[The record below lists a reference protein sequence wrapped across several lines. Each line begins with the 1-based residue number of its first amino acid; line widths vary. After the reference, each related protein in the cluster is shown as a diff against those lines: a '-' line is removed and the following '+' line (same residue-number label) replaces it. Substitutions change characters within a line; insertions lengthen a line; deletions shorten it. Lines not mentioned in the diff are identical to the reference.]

1 MNIKTAKYVENMEKN
16 VTVKVTEEDGT
27 IRWIPI
33 NTKNM
38 DYVELQEWAAV
49 DGNNI
54 EAAD

>member
-16 VTVKVTEEDGT
+16 VTVKVTDGT

>member
-1 MNIKTAKYVENMEKN
+1 MNIKTAKYVENMDKN

-49 DGNNI
+49 DGNNR

>member
-1 MNIKTAKYVENMEKN
+1 MEKN